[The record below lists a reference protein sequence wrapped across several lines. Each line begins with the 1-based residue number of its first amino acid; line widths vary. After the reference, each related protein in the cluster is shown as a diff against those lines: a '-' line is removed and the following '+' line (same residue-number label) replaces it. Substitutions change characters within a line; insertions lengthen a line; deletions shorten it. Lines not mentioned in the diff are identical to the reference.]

1 MSLDVNP
8 ESSRWFA
15 KAKGEFINEY
25 GISFW
30 RDMVKELYKADEIS
44 DLPKEYQI
52 AYAKISGKLGH
63 GFSSSE
69 N

>member
-1 MSLDVNP
+1 
-8 ESSRWFA
+8 
-15 KAKGEFINEY
+15 
-25 GISFW
+25 
-30 RDMVKELYKADEIS
+30 MVKELYKADEIS
-44 DLPKEYQI
+44 DLPKEYQV

>member
-1 MSLDVNP
+1 MSLGMNP
-8 ESSRWFA
+8 ESSRWFG
-15 KAKGEFINEY
+15 KAKGEFISEY

-30 RDMVKELYKADEIS
+30 RDMVKELYEADEIS
-44 DLPKEYQI
+44 DLPKESQV